1 MHSAANSTGPG
12 IVIKAIL
19 SSKLSFRWLK
29 VFLIPISIKGH
40 NLPFTY
46 SQMSLKI
53 NLDKSNFGFCFYSQ
67 RGTQDTDCKRSSYIH
82 YPTMCYLTWMQEEL
96 MWEWKAMEK
105 AIQFAI
111 NKKNQHFHFMHPICI
126 NWALLTEL
134 YKWSIKY
141 RYLVTYTDSRIRR
154 TQNINNYYIGIWENS
169 NTDRLWAVH
178 TILMHSFIPF

>member
-1 MHSAANSTGPG
+1 MISNFNRPSSTRDNYSEQMHSAANSTGPG

-19 SSKLSFRWLK
+19 SSKLSLWWLK
-29 VFLIPISIKGH
+29 VFSIPISIKGH

-67 RGTQDTDCKRSSYIH
+67 RGTQDTNCKRSSYMH
-82 YPTMCYLTWMQEEL
+82 YPTMCYLTWMQKEL

-111 NKKNQHFHFMHPICI
+111 NKKINISILCI
-126 NWALLTEL
+126 LSASTEHCSL
-134 YKWSIKY
+134 NY
-141 RYLVTYTDSRIRR
+141 
-154 TQNINNYYIGIWENS
+154 INEVLSIGIW
-169 NTDRLWAVH
+169 
-178 TILMHSFIPF
+178 